1 MGTLSNLPVI
11 RIPKVQK
18 RIFLTVW
25 IALELMTV
33 IARMV
38 LPAEY
43 GRLLKVIKG
52 MLFVLCTLIILVII
66 PYKRHNWLSL
76 TLVFSGLAL
85 KFSVELFGNL

>member
-18 RIFLTVW
+18 RIFIAVW

-43 GRLLKVIKG
+43 GRLLQVFKG

-66 PYKRHNWLSL
+66 PYKQHNWVSL
-76 TLVFSGLAL
+76 TCIFSTMAL
-85 KFSVELFGNL
+85 KFALELFGKL

>member
-18 RIFLTVW
+18 RIFITVW
-25 IALELMTV
+25 IALELMTL

-66 PYKRHNWLSL
+66 PYKRHNWVSL
-76 TLVFSGLAL
+76 TCIFSAMAL
-85 KFSVELFGNL
+85 KFALELFGKL